1 MVYVEIIQK
10 REVSSSSVAWAFVSV
25 PPKPKSFDALLFE
38 QSLLHHSRVNLS
50 SHLQF
55 LTVLFHAVFYRFVL
69 LSVFFFALWGVFV
82 PQHQLC
88 LRAQERTVDSLHT
101 ALANVPE
108 DSTRV
113 KTLLTLASE
122 LNFRNALSA
131 MRYAEQA
138 LELARRLKYER
149 GIALSQNA
157 FGVAARIQGL
167 YAVAASYH
175 FDALKKSEALA
186 DTQGIARALH
196 NIGRVYEVQRENDKA
211 LEYLRKSLDLRLRL
225 GSTSDIAETK
235 HYMGNCFGNQRLFDS
250 AMLYYSTALSLRRTL
265 NERRGIATLTNN
277 IGWILRLQG
286 RYDSA
291 LTMFRSAF
299 ALYDS
304 LADLRGKAL
313 TLDNTGLVYFH
324 QKKYPASVKTLSKA
338 LDFAERAGDR
348 REINDLYAALA
359 NSHEA
364 SNNFREANTYRC
376 LRDALKDSL
385 FNERSAK
392 LVAELNSRY
401 ESEKREQELM
411 MLQKDAEK
419 SDLVRNAS
427 IIVTALA
434 LGFLVY
440 FAVSFRQSRRLNSA
454 LRQKQT
460 ELEAEKVNA
469 DALLLNIMPSSIA
482 ERLKAGELNF
492 AQRYTNATVFFA
504 DIANFTPLAA
514 SMLPEELVQILS
526 EVFIMFDTVL
536 EKHGLEKIKTI
547 GDCYMVASGLPQA
560 RPDHAHAAARAALE
574 MVAELKHFNETYR
587 TNLELR
593 VGMHTGAVVAGV
605 IGKKKFAF
613 DLWGDTVNIASRM
626 ESHGE
631 AGRVH
636 CTKEIYALLRNDCAF
651 EERGLIELKGRGMMQ
666 TYFLLGKSDGKPSP
680 PDQDYVFTI

>member
-1 MVYVEIIQK
+1 MD
-10 REVSSSSVAWAFVSV
+10 S
-25 PPKPKSFDALLFE
+25 
-38 QSLLHHSRVNLS
+38 
-50 SHLQF
+50 
-55 LTVLFHAVFYRFVL
+55 
-69 LSVFFFALWGVFV
+69 
-82 PQHQLC
+82 
-88 LRAQERTVDSLHT
+88 LRAVLVS
-101 ALANVPE
+101 APE
-108 DSTRV
+108 DSMRV
-113 KTLLTLASE
+113 KTLLALASQ

-131 MRYAEQA
+131 MRYAEQS
-138 LELARRLKYER
+138 LELARRLRYER

-175 FDALKKSEALA
+175 FDALKKSESLA

-211 LEYLRKSLDLRLRL
+211 LEYLRKALDLWRWH
-225 GSTSDIAETK
+225 GGASEIAETK
-235 HYMGNCFGNQRLFDS
+235 HYMGNCFGNKRLFDS
-250 AMLYYSTALSLRRTL
+250 AMIYYSTALSLRRTL

-291 LTMFRSAF
+291 LVMFRTAF
-299 ALYDS
+299 AMYDS

-313 TLDNTGLVYFH
+313 TLDNTGIVYFN
-324 QKKYPASVKTLSKA
+324 QKNYAASVKTLTQA
-338 LDFAERAGDR
+338 LSFAERAGDR

-364 SNNFREANTYRC
+364 SNDFREANTYRR

-401 ESEKREQELM
+401 ESEKREQELV
-411 MLQKDAEK
+411 MLQKDADKNE
-419 SDLVRNAS
+419 LVRNAS
-427 IIVTALA
+427 IAVTTLA
-434 LGFLVY
+434 LGFVVY
-440 FAVSFRQSRRLNSA
+440 FAVSFRESRRLNRA
-454 LRQKQT
+454 LRRNQSD
-460 ELEAEKVNA
+460 LEAEKANS
-469 DALLLNIMPSSIA
+469 DALLLNIMPASIA
-482 ERLKAGELNF
+482 KRLKAGELNF

-514 SMLPEELVQILS
+514 GISPEELVQILS
-526 EVFIMFDTVL
+526 EVFTLFDTIL
-536 EKHGLEKIKTI
+536 EKYGLEKIKTI
-547 GDCYMVASGLPQA
+547 GDSYMVASGLPEK
-560 RPDHAHAAARAALE
+560 RDDHAHAAARAALE
-574 MVAELKHFNETYR
+574 MVAELVRFNEMYR

-631 AGRVH
+631 AGKIH
-636 CTKEIYALLRNDCAF
+636 CTEEIYQLLRNDCVF
-651 EERGLIELKGRGMMQ
+651 EERGMIELKGRGMMN
-666 TYFLLGKSDGKPSP
+666 TYFLVAKPGDVLP
-680 PDQDYVFTI
+680 PAEHCYNFTI

>member
-1 MVYVEIIQK
+1 MLHASGHLLLRLGVIVL
-10 REVSSSSVAWAFVSV
+10 
-25 PPKPKSFDALLFE
+25 ALW
-38 QSLLHHSRVNLS
+38 
-50 SHLQF
+50 
-55 LTVLFHAVFYRFVL
+55 YVL
-69 LSVFFFALWGVFV
+69 LLPPLS
-82 PQHQLC
+82 
-88 LRAQERTVDSLHT
+88 AQERSVDSLRAVLT
-101 ALANVPE
+101 SAPE
-108 DSTRV
+108 DSLRV
-113 KTLLTLASE
+113 KTLLALASQ
-122 LNFRNALSA
+122 LNFRDALSA

-138 LELARRLKYER
+138 LELARRLRYER

-211 LEYLRKSLDLRLRL
+211 LEYLRKALDLWKQH
-225 GSTSDIAETK
+225 GGASEIAETK
-235 HYMGNCFGNQRLFDS
+235 HYMGNCFGNKRLFDS
-250 AMLYYSTALSLRRTL
+250 AMMYYSTALSLRRTL

-286 RYDSA
+286 HYDSA
-291 LTMFRSAF
+291 LAMFRSAF

-313 TLDNTGLVYFH
+313 ALDNTGIVYFN
-324 QKKYPASVKTLSKA
+324 QKKYAASVKTLTQA
-338 LDFAERAGDR
+338 LNFAERSGDR

-364 SNNFREANTYRC
+364 SNDFREANTYRR

-401 ESEKREQELM
+401 ESEKREQELL
-411 MLQKDAEK
+411 MLQKDADKNE
-419 SDLVRNAS
+419 LLRNAS
-427 IIVTALA
+427 IAVTTLA

-440 FAVSFRQSRRLNSA
+440 FAVSFRQSRHLNSA

-469 DALLLNIMPSSIA
+469 DTLLLNIMPASIA

-547 GDCYMVASGLPQA
+547 GDCYMVASGLPQK
-560 RPDHAHAAARAALE
+560 RDDHAHAAARAALE
-574 MVAELKHFNETYR
+574 MVAELVRFNEMYR

-631 AGRVH
+631 AGRIH
-636 CTKEIYALLRNDCAF
+636 CTEEIYQLLQNDCVF
-651 EERGLIELKGRGMMQ
+651 EERGMIELKGRGMMN
-666 TYFLLGKSDGKPSP
+666 TYFLVAKPGGVMP
-680 PDQDYVFTI
+680 PAERGYNFTI

>member
-1 MVYVEIIQK
+1 MGKVQ
-10 REVSSSSVAWAFVSV
+10 SVQSQNTSTLFKKFLLCGVRNFNS
-25 PPKPKSFDALLFE
+25 ALLARKC
-38 QSLLHHSRVNLS
+38 SLIALCC
-50 SHLQF
+50 
-55 LTVLFHAVFYRFVL
+55 VL
-69 LSVFFFALWGVFV
+69 LL
-82 PQHQLC
+82 PP
-88 LRAQERTVDSLHT
+88 LRAQERAVDSLRT
-101 ALANVPE
+101 VLARAPE
-108 DSTRV
+108 DSLRV
-113 KTLLTLASE
+113 KTLLALASQ
-122 LNFRNALSA
+122 LNFRDALSA

-138 LELARRLKYER
+138 LELARHLRYER

-175 FDALKKSEALA
+175 YDALKKSESLA

-211 LEYLRKSLDLRLRL
+211 LEYLRKALDLWQQQ
-225 GSTSDIAETK
+225 GGASEIAETK
-235 HYMGNCFGNQRLFDS
+235 HYMGNCFGNKRLFDS
-250 AMLYYSTALSLRRTL
+250 AMMYYSTALSLRRTL

-291 LTMFRSAF
+291 LAMFRSAF

-313 TLDNTGLVYFH
+313 ALDNTGIVYFN
-324 QKKYPASVKTLSKA
+324 QKKYAASIKTLTQA
-338 LDFAERAGDR
+338 LNFAERSGDR

-364 SNNFREANTYRC
+364 SNDFRKANTYRR

-401 ESEKREQELM
+401 ESEKREQELL
-411 MLQKDAEK
+411 MLQKDADKNE
-419 SDLVRNAS
+419 LLRNAS
-427 IIVTALA
+427 IAVTTLA

-440 FAVSFRQSRRLNSA
+440 FAVSFRQSRHLNSA

-469 DALLLNIMPSSIA
+469 DALLLNIMPASIA

-504 DIANFTPLAA
+504 DITNFTPLAA

-547 GDCYMVASGLPQA
+547 GDCYMVASGLPQK
-560 RPDHAHAAARAALE
+560 RDDHAHAAARAALE
-574 MVAELKHFNETYR
+574 MVAELVRFNEMYR

-631 AGRVH
+631 AGRIH
-636 CTKEIYALLRNDCAF
+636 CTEEIYQLLQNDCVF
-651 EERGLIELKGRGMMQ
+651 EERGMIELKGRGMMN
-666 TYFLLGKSDGKPSP
+666 TYFLVAKPGGVMP
-680 PDQDYVFTI
+680 PAERGYNFTI